1 MPFEII
7 FLIIVFGYR
16 PCDENDFCS
25 RLSNNHSE
33 KDSQFNKIVQDGDV
47 SKTVVSIQN
56 EKDSHQMK
64 KNNPEQQQKNAN
76 RIGDRIKE
84 AEKKIFL
91 GFSAERTENFNTFG
105 FLNRLDQEH
114 PLEDQE

>member
-1 MPFEII
+1 MIT
-7 FLIIVFGYR
+7 V
-16 PCDENDFCS
+16 S

-33 KDSQFNKIVQDGDV
+33 KDSRFNKTAQDADV
-47 SKTVVSIQN
+47 SKTVVSTQI

-64 KNNPEQQQKNAN
+64 KNNPEQQQKNAK

-91 GFSAERTENFNTFG
+91 GSSAERMENFNTFG
-105 FLNRLDQEH
+105 CLNRLDQEH
-114 PLEDQE
+114 RLEDQE